1 MPTFPDIN
9 AFVSDD
15 TRGWTRVSAEMKL
28 VSVFITVH
36 FTPCWVIR
44 PSHLWHLPS
53 ALSWKKID
61 AICNRLDVSVYS
73 VICQVF
79 DVGMFYKRR
88 RCLINSCLAGPF
100 NVRYAKNSLSMDR
113 LMRYRC
119 CAAVFINYN
128 KWEWTE
134 VIERWQDGTQ
144 SVLYVRRIFHQHTQW
159 AYRRAINQFQW
170 YSYKKINYRPTYI
183 QRVDNAHNS
192 HTQGLNLRR
201 SRTCH
206 VVSK

>member
-1 MPTFPDIN
+1 MDSRVGGSGTRFCFYNCTFYTMLSYP
-9 AFVSDD
+9 AVTPVTPSQC
-15 TRGWTRVSAEMKL
+15 AL
-28 VSVFITVH
+28 V
-36 FTPCWVIR
+36 
-44 PSHLWHLPS
+44 
-53 ALSWKKID
+53 KKID

-128 KWEWTE
+128 K
-134 VIERWQDGTQ
+134 
-144 SVLYVRRIFHQHTQW
+144 
-159 AYRRAINQFQW
+159 
-170 YSYKKINYRPTYI
+170 
-183 QRVDNAHNS
+183 
-192 HTQGLNLRR
+192 
-201 SRTCH
+201 
-206 VVSK
+206 